1 LAAGGVA
8 LIAARLPLNLG
19 LLAAIVVGVVVG
31 LVVAR
36 LGPRNREGR
45 D

>member
-19 LLAAIVVGVVVG
+19 LLAAIAIGVAVG
-31 LVVAR
+31 LAVAR
-36 LGPRNREGR
+36 VGPRNGEGKV
-45 D
+45 